1 MPEGN
6 WIANNWQLV
15 PAGQCFCQCVWGRGD
30 YFHAI
35 SQFYPGYDGQEADRK
50 FEEKAV
56 DAQEN
61 IRHAAKFRAKEKK
74 TGQGSLFEQ
83 ETLAEFSAKSYE
95 EERNARASSAYQ
107 NLILLLK
114 ENSDGG
120 IKYEKILG
128 HILQTPLIWK
138 SDLNKWLQELKKDG
152 KIIIPEMKVKERVP
166 KRGHTILWQGNNA

>member
-1 MPEGN
+1 M
-6 WIANNWQLV
+6 
-15 PAGQCFCQCVWGRGD
+15 
-30 YFHAI
+30 
-35 SQFYPGYDGQEADRK
+35 
-50 FEEKAV
+50 
-56 DAQEN
+56 
-61 IRHAAKFRAKEKK
+61 
-74 TGQGSLFEQ
+74 
-83 ETLAEFSAKSYE
+83 AEFSAKSYE

-166 KRGHTILWQGNNA
+166 KRGHTILWQGKNA